1 MIPHIT
7 APTPIYVYCI
17 GTKIQFFFQ
26 TINMTDRALKD
37 YFILDGGYYICQIP
51 ARRNPES
58 KDKSESSDQAVCGV
72 RLALSEKSSEGRYL
86 LLIGT

>member
-17 GTKIQFFFQ
+17 GTKIHFFFQ
-26 TINMTDRALKD
+26 TIQMTDRALKD
-37 YFILDGGYYICQIP
+37 YFILDRGYYISQ
-51 ARRNPES
+51 
-58 KDKSESSDQAVCGV
+58 SSDQAVRGV